1 MLRIQYRKVNGELT
15 SRILHPYG
23 MIVKQGEWYLA
34 AFCEAAEEV
43 RTFKCERI
51 VSVEAVDG
59 QYTVPADFSLEE
71 YWLRGNDV
79 FKQNCK
85 QDEFYPVVV
94 RAAKERQQG
103 LRQYEIAEVK
113 ETGEHLEFT
122 LNLYSYESACRQ
134 VMNLLND
141 AEIMQPPEIREYIK
155 EQLVLL
161 QKMYV

>member
-1 MLRIQYRKVNGELT
+1 
-15 SRILHPYG
+15 

-34 AFCEAAEEV
+34 AYCEAAEEL

-51 VSVEAVDG
+51 VSIEAMDG

-79 FKQNCK
+79 FKQNCR

-94 RAAKERQQG
+94 RTVKERQQG
-103 LRQYEIAEVK
+103 LRQYEIVEVK
-113 ETGEHLEFT
+113 GTGEHLEFT

-134 VMNLLND
+134 VMNLLD
-141 AEIMQPPEIREYIK
+141 EAEIMQPPEIRDYIK
-155 EQLVLL
+155 EQLLIL
-161 QKMYV
+161 QKVYV